1 MQSTTGCKINVAQ
14 PSGQDV
20 ERSIGL
26 VGTRAAIEAAK
37 RAIMDKVHAVVRF
50 LRENIDNYLTPL
62 QEEKN
67 RPGGGSR
74 RDDQYGDRYSQSQQA
89 YQQTALPYGQ
99 QAQTV
104 MPQGAPGGA
113 ADVDP
118 YAMYGGIQ
126 NYYALWYAAAAQ
138 QGQFPGQQQQ
148 PGQAPQ
154 GQGPP
159 GQSHPGAA

>member
-14 PSGQDV
+14 PSGPDL

-26 VGTRAAIEAAK
+26 VGTRPAIEAAK
-37 RAIMDKVHAVVRF
+37 RAIMDKVHAVVRSPQRN
-50 LRENIDNYLTPL
+50 LGIHLTPL

-67 RPGGGSR
+67 RPGGGTR
-74 RDDQYGDRYSQSQQA
+74 RDDQYGDRYSQPQQQP
-89 YQQTALPYGQ
+89 YQQPAMAYGQ
-99 QAQTV
+99 QAQSV
-104 MPQGAPGGA
+104 MPQGGPGGA
-113 ADVDP
+113 AEADP

-138 QGQFPGQQQQ
+138 QGQQQ

-154 GQGPP
+154 GQGSP
-159 GQSHPGAA
+159 GQGHPGAA